1 MRMMLFRNREFR
13 LLSIILFAMWIATML
28 FYMLGAFW
36 WWQDTSSKLIERD
49 TIVIGML
56 IESYPELKH
65 EIIEAFT
72 AGPSQKAL
80 DLGKNILKDYDYTPE
95 NARDILYLPD
105 SSYAFPAVGI
115 PLVLTIIFIFL
126 FLSVFLIFRQV
137 YCHLRNFSEGIEKI
151 MRGDYAV
158 RFSDEKEGEISILGF
173 QINQMAVRI
182 KLLLEKLEDEKQFF
196 KDMMA
201 NISHQ
206 IKTPLAS
213 IGMFNEILEE
223 DGDKEEIRKEF
234 LIRNRKL
241 VERIDWL
248 VQTLLKYARLR
259 TGGLI
264 LERKIVKI
272 DTVVKHVAEDLEPI
286 WRSKGQ
292 TVYISGATSVEA
304 FIDFSWFCEALG
316 NIIKNAIDYTPEGG
330 DIKLKVSEDNTVI
343 HVLVEDSGP
352 GISPE
357 EKGDIFMPFY
367 RGKSSGKSG
376 TGLGLS
382 LAKLI
387 VEMHNGYIQFFS
399 IPYKG
404 TAFQIVL
411 PKEIKRPAE

>member
-13 LLSIILFAMWIATML
+13 LLSIILFAMWTTTIL
-28 FYMLGAFW
+28 FYMFGAFW
-36 WWQDTSSKLIERD
+36 WWQDISVKLIERD
-49 TIVIGML
+49 TIVMGRL
-56 IESYPELKH
+56 IESYPELKP

-80 DLGKNILKDYDYTPE
+80 DFGKNILKDYNYTPE

-105 SSYAFPAVGI
+105 SPYVFPAVVI
-115 PLVLTIIFIFL
+115 PLILTIIFILL
-126 FLSVFLIFRQV
+126 FISVFLIFRQL

-182 KLLLEKLEDEKQFF
+182 KLLFEKLEDEKQFF
-196 KDMMA
+196 KNMMA

-264 LERKIVKI
+264 LDREIVKL
-272 DTVVKHVAEDLEPI
+272 DTVITHVTENLEPL

-292 TVYISGATSVEA
+292 TVAVSSAASVAA

-330 DIKLKVSEDNTVI
+330 CIKLIISEGSTAI
-343 HVLVEDSGP
+343 HISVEDSVQ

-367 RGKSSGKSG
+367 RGKSSSKSG

-387 VEMHNGYIQFFS
+387 VEMHNGYIRLFG
-399 IPYKG
+399 IPDKG
-404 TAFQIVL
+404 TT
-411 PKEIKRPAE
+411 